1 MTEVFFDVEQ
11 RSSEWYALRCGIP
24 TASRFGDILAKGEGK
39 VRGKYMRQ
47 LAGEI
52 VTGEPAESYSN
63 SHMERG
69 RVMEAQA
76 RELYR
81 GRTMFAGGDE
91 VREVGFIRS
100 TKAGGSP
107 DALVGEHGLLEIKT
121 MLPDLLI
128 ELFQRNSK
136 DFPKE
141 HIAQC
146 AGNLWVS
153 GRQWCDIAIYWPKMP
168 LYVRR
173 LVRNEGY
180 ISMLAD
186 EVELFAYEARKLA
199 EWIKSQ

>member
-11 RSSEWYALRCGIP
+11 RSPEWYALRCGIP
-24 TASRFGDILAKGEGK
+24 TASRFGDILAKGEGR
-39 VRGKYMRQ
+39 VRAKYLRQ

-52 VTGEPAESYSN
+52 ITGEPAETYNN
-63 SHMERG
+63 SHMDRG
-69 RVMEAQA
+69 RVMEAEA

-81 GRTMFAGGDE
+81 FIAEEE
-91 VREVGFIRS
+91 VREVGFVRN

-107 DALVGEHGLLEIKT
+107 DALVGEHGMLEIKT

-128 ELFQRNSK
+128 ELYQRKTK
-136 DFPKE
+136 DFPGE
-141 HIAQC
+141 HIPQC

-173 LVRNEGY
+173 LERNEGY
-180 ISMLAD
+180 ILMLAD
-186 EVELFAYEARKLA
+186 EVELFVYEARKLA
-199 EWIKSQ
+199 EWLKTQ